1 MSEQADP
8 SERRRVVYRLE
19 VEGEVG
25 EDWAA
30 WFDVAS
36 LRVVAGRTVLHVAV
50 ADQAQ
55 LHALLGRIH
64 DLHLTLLSLTRAS
77 TDAPHHRG

>member
-1 MSEQADP
+1 MSDRFQP
-8 SERRRVVYRLE
+8 SERPRTLYRLE
-19 VEGEVG
+19 VEGELG

-30 WFDVAS
+30 WFEVER
-36 LRVVAGRTVLHVAV
+36 LHVVGGRTVLDVAV

-55 LHALLGRIH
+55 LHALLRRIH

-77 TDAPHHRG
+77 HDAPSNRG